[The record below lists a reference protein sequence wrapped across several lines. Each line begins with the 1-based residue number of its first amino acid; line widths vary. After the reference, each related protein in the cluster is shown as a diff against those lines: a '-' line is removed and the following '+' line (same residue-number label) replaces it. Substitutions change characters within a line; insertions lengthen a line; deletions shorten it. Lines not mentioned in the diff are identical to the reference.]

1 MAVTDLFAGEI
12 AAELLKML
20 ISICR
25 RSSLCKSSAEQFRTT
40 IEELLPTIQ
49 EIKYSGVELPPIR
62 QTQLDHLSETL
73 KDGIELC
80 RKVLA
85 STRWNVYKNLQ
96 LARKMEKLE
105 KKVSRFLNG
114 PMQAHVLADVHHMRF
129 ETAERFDRMEG
140 SARRLEQ
147 RLGAM
152 RIGVGGGGW
161 VDEAVKRVEM
171 EEDTL
176 AEGGLGNLM
185 GIGMALG
192 KNKVKEMVIG
202 RDDLSVLGIC
212 GIGGSGKTTLALEVC
227 RDNQVTSRFCSV
239 VSFNCHLQLFN
250 FLCKKFSWL
259 FLKKKKNLGVFTIC
273 RLLQQQ
279 DFVLDSITI
288 AKCGAIEG

>member
-12 AAELLKML
+12 AVELLKML

-62 QTQLDHLSETL
+62 QTQLDRLSETL

-227 RDNQVTSRFCSV
+227 RDHQVTSRFCSV
-239 VSFNCHLQLFN
+239 VSFNCHL
-250 FLCKKFSWL
+250 
-259 FLKKKKNLGVFTIC
+259 
-273 RLLQQQ
+273 
-279 DFVLDSITI
+279 
-288 AKCGAIEG
+288 